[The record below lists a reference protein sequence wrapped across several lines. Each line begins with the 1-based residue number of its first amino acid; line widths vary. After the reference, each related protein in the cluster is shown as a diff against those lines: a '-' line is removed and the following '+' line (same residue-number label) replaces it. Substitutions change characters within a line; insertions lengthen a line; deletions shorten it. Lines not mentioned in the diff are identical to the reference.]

1 MEVNYY
7 LQIDTIDKK
16 YLRVSSYDIAFI
28 STVTLLQ
35 QDFADY
41 CDNQAK
47 DWLESNLGNYDDWD
61 KKDRELIANKWK
73 KAKYL
78 TPGRYNYYFNNT
90 DDIKNIFREAIEE
103 LATTMG
109 INNFTLIV

>member
-16 YLRVSSYDIAFI
+16 CLKVSSYDRAFI

-35 QDFADY
+35 EDFAEY
-41 CDNQAK
+41 CDNQAE
-47 DWLESNLGNYDDWD
+47 DWLKSDLGNYDDWS
-61 KKDRELIANKWK
+61 KGSRGFIANKWE

-78 TPGRYNYYFNNT
+78 TPGKYNYYFNNT
-90 DDIKNIFREAIEE
+90 DDIKNIFREAVKE

>member
-7 LQIDTIDKK
+7 LQINTIDEE
-16 YLRVSSYDIAFI
+16 YLRISSYDMAFI

-47 DWLESNLGNYDDWD
+47 DWLESNLGS
-61 KKDRELIANKWK
+61 INKICRCNRK
-73 KAKYL
+73 EKC
-78 TPGRYNYYFNNT
+78 
-90 DDIKNIFREAIEE
+90 I
-103 LATTMG
+103 
-109 INNFTLIV
+109 